1 MTKILRDELF
11 ESFTLF
17 SLLLMILVVFATTI
31 STKTSFLY
39 VLIAFLPTIITMVVA
54 LVLYEEAK
62 FYKIITWIIPI
73 ILAGAFYFTASYLYI
88 LNVGFEVSLITI
100 INLIFS
106 LLYLGVGYLLL
117 KLITI
122 KQK

>member
-1 MTKILRDELF
+1 
-11 ESFTLF
+11 
-17 SLLLMILVVFATTI
+17 
-31 STKTSFLY
+31 
-39 VLIAFLPTIITMVVA
+39 MVVA